1 MIRQLD
7 FYREILRSSLMSYK
21 LYNTYQ
27 AHEAKELIDSFIK
40 TKVDQLKQLNTK
52 RNHSSR
58 LAKQNQTLNEIYELL
73 DLAETNNWLVKID
86 AEIKVQLLKPDNT

>member
-27 AHEAKELIDSFIK
+27 AQEAKEMIDSFIK
-40 TKVDQLKQLNTK
+40 TKVDQQKKLNTK

-86 AEIKVQLLKPDNT
+86 SEIKVQLIKPDNT